1 MKITGISYNSGTYT
15 INLDTGDTITGKVC
29 VAGNNTEVTE
39 DFQRYIDDINWLTE
53 DINDAHF
60 IDQDEYLIVITKM
73 YIIEPEDKY
82 VHIGDMRY
90 YITNHLDST
99 YFLSF
104 DILNSTLENIDA
116 TEFQFA
122 LFSYLHWEI

>member
-1 MKITGISYNSGTYT
+1 MTITSISYNSGTYT

-29 VAGNNTEVTE
+29 VAGNEEVTE
-39 DFQRYIDDINWLTE
+39 NFQRCIDEIDWLTE
-53 DINDAHF
+53 DITDAHF
-60 IDQDEYLIVITKM
+60 IDKDEYLIVITKM
-73 YIIEPEDKY
+73 YITDPEDKY

-104 DILNSTLENIDA
+104 DILDSTLETIDA

-122 LFSYLHWEI
+122 LFNYLHWEI